1 MSEYDETTEHDETRE
16 SKRPPSALLLIAGLA
31 ALLVSVWALVGP
43 FSLAPAANIQ
53 FRWLFVGAAVVAG
66 LLLVILPNRRNR
78 K

>member
-1 MSEYDETTEHDETRE
+1 MSEYDETTDHDETRE
-16 SKRPPSALLLIAGLA
+16 SKRPSALLLIAGLA